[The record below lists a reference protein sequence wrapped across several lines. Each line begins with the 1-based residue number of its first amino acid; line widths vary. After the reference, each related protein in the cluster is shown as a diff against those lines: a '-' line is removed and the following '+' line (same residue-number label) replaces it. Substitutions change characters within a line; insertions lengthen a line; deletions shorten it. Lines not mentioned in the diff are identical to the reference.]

1 MAPNITEDQIVESA
15 RDLGKPEFTRADL
28 AEKLGVGTPELHKP
42 FRAAR
47 RAKRL
52 DKVRDDEEG
61 IGHFRL
67 TGE

>member
-1 MAPNITEDQIVESA
+1 MAQNITEDQIVESA
-15 RDLGKPEFTRADL
+15 QDLGKPEFTRADL
-28 AEKLGVGTPELHKP
+28 AEKLGVDTPALHKP

-52 DKVRDDEEG
+52 DKVREDDEG
-61 IGHFRL
+61 IGQFRL